1 MKILS
6 LNVRHGG
13 GQRISGI
20 CEYVQAQDP
29 DVFVATEH
37 RNRTT
42 LAEQLAALGYA
53 NQASGTGARNTVLVA
68 SKHDG
73 DSVIHDPQ
81 RLVGLRLSS
90 MTVLGTYFAQNN
102 QKRALFDYLLAN
114 PPIEPSLLIG
124 DFNTGE
130 HFKDENKKTFYCADL
145 FVRLVDVGW
154 LRLNSHEPTWYS
166 TAGNGFCLDH
176 AFVSDGLSG
185 KATFDHSTR
194 ASGLTDHSGLLVEID

>member
-13 GQRISGI
+13 GQRISSI
-20 CEYVQAQDP
+20 CEYVQSQGP
-29 DVFVATEH
+29 DVFIATEH
-37 RNRTT
+37 RNRTKLADQ
-42 LAEQLAALGYA
+42 LAELGYA
-53 NQASGTGARNTVLVA
+53 SQVSGSGDKNTVLIA

-73 DSVIHDPQ
+73 DPVIHESQ
-81 RLVGLRLSS
+81 RLIGIRLDS

-102 QKRALFDYLLAN
+102 EKRPLFDYLLAN
-114 PPIEPSLLIG
+114 PPVEPSLLIG

-154 LRLNSHEPTWYS
+154 LRLNSHEPSWYS
-166 TAGNGFCLDH
+166 TAGNGFCIDH
-176 AFVSDGLSG
+176 AFVSAGLTG
-185 KATFDHSTR
+185 KASFDHSTR
-194 ASGLTDHSGLLVEID
+194 ESGLTDHSGLLVEIG